1 MTLTDAG
8 TQGDDLYTRAIV
20 SYSDFGGR
28 SLKAGYPGSGA
39 DTESS
44 KLVDTKNNVLAQR
57 GRQRTLQLS
66 LTAPSTAARATQVGQ
81 VALEEKA
88 RMNLRGEATLTGQ
101 AQDSNGV
108 WRPVSQ
114 IQAGDRIIFA
124 DRSWITR
131 RIVDLTYSEATDTC
145 SISLDSTPARLD
157 AILERMGVINES
169 KNF

>member
-1 MTLTDAG
+1 
-8 TQGDDLYTRAIV
+8 
-20 SYSDFGGR
+20 
-28 SLKAGYPGSGA
+28 
-39 DTESS
+39 
-44 KLVDTKNNVLAQR
+44 
-57 GRQRTLQLS
+57 
-66 LTAPSTAARATQVGQ
+66 
-81 VALEEKA
+81 
-88 RMNLRGEATLTGQ
+88 MNLRGEATLTGQ